1 MSMISAHVRA
11 RVFHLG
17 TISSPTCLSG
27 LLNLSHILHP
37 FDEAVF
43 LKSLPLGLGTI
54 SSPTCLS
61 DLLNL
66 SHILHPFDEA
76 VFLKSLP
83 LGHFA
88 SHDSGPMEGM
98 LAFNIQ
104 LFSMSSIGNM

>member
-1 MSMISAHVRA
+1 MMKSGLVEHSVYD
-11 RVFHLG
+11 FSPCQGQGFSPPCHLG
-17 TISSPTCLSG
+17 TIS
-27 LLNLSHILHP
+27 
-37 FDEAVF
+37 F
-43 LKSLPLGLGTI
+43 
-54 SSPTCLS
+54 PTCLS

-83 LGHFA
+83 LVHFA

-104 LFSMSSIGNM
+104 LFSMSSIENM